1 MGVKIIVESIDGEVL
16 DVQHWTATDISSS
29 GGWGYMHDGNGHI
42 HPLQITSRTSE
53 RCQVLYRTQAGD
65 EREADLAGGVG
76 YREGSRIRLVRAK
89 PETVGDWAMVSETN
103 LDTGSYAEDPNPVAQ
118 MLLTLSPQKTADQIK
133 KEGQGAIVASW
144 VFGLM
149 WVIALVSVIL
159 LPRVNASLLPIPVM
173 IVYGFWRG
181 AALKRQ
187 KRRIEQTWQKRAVD
201 IRTAIASV
209 RTNGGSTTFEA

>member
-1 MGVKIIVESIDGEVL
+1 MKIIVDSVDGEVL
-16 DVQHWTATDISSS
+16 DVQAWGTTQISSS
-29 GGWGYMHDGNGHI
+29 GGGGRLHDGTGYI
-42 HPLQITSRTSE
+42 SAPTITSRSGE
-53 RCQVLYRTQAGD
+53 HCQVLFRTTAGD
-65 EREADLAGGVG
+65 EREVDLNGGVG
-76 YREGSRIRLVRAK
+76 FREGSRIRVVYVK
-89 PETVGDWAMVSETN
+89 PETVGSWVIVSVTN
-103 LDTGSYAEDPNPVAQ
+103 LDTGAYAEDPNPVAQ
-118 MLLTLSPQKTADQIK
+118 TLLTFFPQKTADQIK

-187 KRRIEQTWQKRAVD
+187 TRRIEETWQRRAVA
-201 IRTAIASV
+201 IRTAIASA